1 MASSDLSTLREH
13 ALALSETER
22 ANLAHDLV
30 ASLDGAA
37 EAGAA
42 EAWDTEVVRRI
53 NEIDSG
59 LTDLLDPLEV
69 IKGIRDRVS

>member
-42 EAWDTEVVRRI
+42 EAWDTEIVRRI

-59 LTDLLDPLEV
+59 QTDLLDPLEV

>member
-1 MASSDLSTLREH
+1 MVTRDLSSLRKH

-22 ANLAHDLV
+22 AHLAHDLV
-30 ASLDGAA
+30 ASLDGTA
-37 EAGAA
+37 EADAA
-42 EAWDTEVVRRI
+42 EAWDTEIVRRI

-59 LTDLLDPLEV
+59 QTALLDPLEV